1 MRRRLAS
8 FTLAALLAPCA
19 ALAAAPAAA
28 PASAVAPASIAA
40 PASAAAPAS
49 VAAAPAA
56 PDMSKMG
63 PWSRKPKNEAATK
76 KEIVAFFKAEE
87 TVAKSGDI
95 EALAA
100 RVDFPVYMATDDAT
114 GKPSA
119 APWTKEQ
126 WVEMMKPMLSDM
138 HKDTK
143 FTHKP
148 TITVLSDNL
157 AIVTDDFTMT
167 TGKQKLSG
175 KNGGLLVKVGDQWK
189 WKSMVEAG
197 WGGDAK

>member
-1 MRRRLAS
+1 MHCRLAS
-8 FTLAALLAPCA
+8 LALAVLLAPCA
-19 ALAAAPAAA
+19 ALATAPAAA
-28 PASAVAPASIAA
+28 PASA
-40 PASAAAPAS
+40 AAAPA
-49 VAAAPAA
+49 APAAPAAA

-63 PWSRKPKNEAATK
+63 PWSRKSKNEAAIK
-76 KEIVAFFKAEE
+76 KEIAAFFKAEE
-87 TVAKSGDI
+87 TVSKSGDL
-95 EALAA
+95 EAMAA

-126 WVEMMKPMLSDM
+126 WVEMMKPMLDGM

-148 TITVLSDNL
+148 TVKVLSDTL
-157 AIVTDDFTMT
+157 VLVTDDFTMT
-167 TGKQKLSG
+167 TGKEKLSG
-175 KNGGLLVKVGDQWK
+175 SNGGMLVKIGDQWK
-189 WKSMVEAG
+189 WKMMVEAG